1 MAVYKTYEAVGERED
16 LMDLIT
22 MISPVDTPMFSG
34 FAKSQANGTYVE
46 WQTDELAA
54 AASNAQVEG
63 ADYTFPTLSA
73 TTRLG
78 NYTQI
83 FNKPF
88 QVSNTVD
95 VVSKAGRDKEYAYQ
109 MEKKMKELARDVE
122 YALVNNSSATSGTS
136 GAARELKGVLAW
148 ITTNVETGSGS
159 GTEALSESMFND
171 ALETISAA
179 GGNPDTVYANG
190 FQKRQISSF
199 TASNTKNIDAS
210 ANKLINRVDVY
221 ESDFGILEVIYDR
234 AMATDQVA
242 ILEKDKWAIAT
253 LRPIAH
259 HEVPS
264 VGDSKRGVIEG
275 ELTLIA
281 KNEKA
286 SGKITQL
293 TTSA

>member
-1 MAVYKTYEAVGERED
+1 MAVFTTYEAIGNRES
-16 LMDLIT
+16 LMDEIT

-34 FAKSQANGTYVE
+34 FAKKNVEATYVE
-46 WQTDELAA
+46 WQTDDLAA
-54 AASNAQVEG
+54 AASNAQIEG

-73 TTRLG
+73 TTRVG

-88 QVSNTVD
+88 QVSNTQD

-109 MEKKMKELARDVE
+109 MEKKMKELARDIE
-122 YALVNNSSATSGTS
+122 YALVNNTSATSGTS
-136 GAARELKGVLAW
+136 GAARELKGVLGW
-148 ITTNVETGSGS
+148 ISTNNETGSGS
-159 GTEALSESMFND
+159 GTEALTETMFND

-190 FQKRQISSF
+190 FQKRQISGF

-210 ANKLINRVDVY
+210 ANRLVNRVDVY

-234 AMATDQVA
+234 AMATDSIA
-242 ILEKDKWAIAT
+242 ILEKDKWQIGV
-253 LRPIAH
+253 LRPVAH
-259 HEVPS
+259 NEVPS
-264 VGDSKRGVIEG
+264 IGDSRKGVIEG
-275 ELTLIA
+275 ELTLISL
-281 KNEKA
+281 NEKA
-286 SGKITQL
+286 SGKVTQL

>member
-1 MAVYKTYEAVGERED
+1 MAIYTSYEAVGERED
-16 LMDLIT
+16 LSDLIT
-22 MISPVDTPMFSG
+22 MISPVDTPMYSG
-34 FAKSQANGTYVE
+34 FAKVSAKGTYHE

-54 AASNAQVEG
+54 AAANAQVEG

-73 TTRLG
+73 TSRLG

-88 QVSNTVD
+88 QVSNTLD

-122 YALVNNSSATSGTS
+122 YALVNNASAVSGTS
-136 GAARELKGVLAW
+136 GAARQLKGVLAW

-159 GTEALSESMFND
+159 GTEALTESMFND

-190 FQKRQISSF
+190 FQKRQISGF

-210 ANKLINRVDVY
+210 ANKIINRVDVY

-242 ILEKDKWAIAT
+242 ILEKDKWAIAS
-253 LRPIAH
+253 LRPVSH

-264 VGDSKRGVIEG
+264 IGDSKRGVIEG
-275 ELTLIA
+275 ELTLVA

>member
-1 MAVYKTYEAVGERED
+1 MAVFTGYEAVGERED

-34 FAKSQANGTYVE
+34 FAKGTAAGTYVE
-46 WQTDELAA
+46 WQTDELASA
-54 AASNAQVEG
+54 AANAQVEG

-88 QVSNTVD
+88 QVSNTLD

-109 MEKKMKELARDVE
+109 MEKKMKEMARDIE
-122 YALVNNSSATSGTS
+122 YALVNNASAVSGTS
-136 GAARELKGVLAW
+136 GAARQMKGVLAW

-159 GTEALSESMFND
+159 GNEALTESMFND

-190 FQKRQISSF
+190 FQKRAISGF

-210 ANKLINRVDVY
+210 ANKIINRVDVY

-234 AMATDQVA
+234 AMVTSEVA
-242 ILEKDKWAIAT
+242 ILEKDKWEIRT

-264 VGDSKRGVIEG
+264 IGDSKRGVIEG
-275 ELTLIA
+275 ELTLVA

-286 SGKITQL
+286 NGKITQL
-293 TTSA
+293 TTA